1 MNKKLGGVVAKVE
14 QLGKIVA
21 NIDDEQKVTRNRS
34 YERFKPMKGWN
45 KNMMK
50 NSSCERFK
58 PRRKDEKECDEE

>member
-1 MNKKLGGVVAKVE
+1 
-14 QLGKIVA
+14 
-21 NIDDEQKVTRNRS
+21 
-34 YERFKPMKGWN
+34 MKGWN

>member
-34 YERFKPMKGWN
+34 YERFKPMKG
-45 KNMMK
+45 
-50 NSSCERFK
+50 
-58 PRRKDEKECDEE
+58 